1 MEYKSLVHEQV
12 SVDLLMS
19 VIQQLMEHERSLP
32 PEIQDLVSLVK
43 SNEEKELK
51 DDEEEEERDEDSK
64 DSSKSEE
71 NTIQADAV
79 VETINETEKLNLE
92 DINLFPME
100 GEGEELPPGNHRFLP
115 PQEEGPLPFSDE
127 ESLPVKRSKSSP
139 HSFPST
145 VSHATDYKEDPIA
158 HSLTDHTHHQDSP
171 DSAQRQ
177 SAVTSPPIPV
187 SSLPAS
193 NVSPTDAL
201 PVVTRMASVVPNDDD
216 LVVVRKRK
224 GSASKK
230 KRRGS
235 AGACLFVDH
244 VTVA

>member
-51 DDEEEEERDEDSK
+51 GDEEEEERDEDSK

-187 SSLPAS
+187 SSLLAS

-201 PVVTRMASVVPNDDD
+201 PLVTRMASVVPNDDD